1 MVHGRQ
7 YQKYIKKL
15 GKKQKE
21 GDKECTECVEDKFT
35 LENFQLM
42 IDTSSSHQRDIK
54 MNNNQIELLT
64 SQLQATLNT
73 ADEVSNLKIRVQQQ
87 LEKIQNNVG
96 AIQVDN

>member
-1 MVHGRQ
+1 
-7 YQKYIKKL
+7 
-15 GKKQKE
+15 
-21 GDKECTECVEDKFT
+21 
-35 LENFQLM
+35 
-42 IDTSSSHQRDIK
+42 